1 MRIHIAIV
9 RQSYRDDGGAERFV
23 SRLLSVIGTPDIDV
37 TLITRSW
44 QEVTS
49 NRGHVSVLNC
59 DPGYIGRLTREW
71 RFSKAVQQTIKER
84 GFDLV
89 QTNERIPGCN
99 IYRAGDG
106 VHREWLSQ
114 KARTQ
119 SLIGRIH
126 SMISPYHIY
135 LKWAEKKLFE
145 DSRLNAVICN
155 SKMVKEEILKHFRI
169 DHKKIHVIYNCVDA
183 NEFHPRVKAGR
194 SALRQELGLSES
206 SPVFLFVGSGF
217 ERKGLGTAIK
227 ATAAVPDAHLVVVGN
242 AKRNASYQSLAR
254 RIGCLGRIHFA
265 GVVKDVRPWY
275 GMADAFI
282 LPTLYDPFPNVVLEA
297 MSCGLPV
304 ITTTHCGAIDI
315 IEPSQSGYICDAL
328 DDGAIAGCMRKLVDS
343 DHAIAMGA
351 AARKAVE
358 TMSPEKMKNE
368 LTRLYMGLM
377 ESTGETKS

>member
-1 MRIHIAIV
+1 MRTHIAIV

-37 TLITRSW
+37 TLITRRW
-44 QEVTS
+44 QELTG
-49 NRGHVSVLNC
+49 NHDHVSVLNC
-59 DPGYIGRLTREW
+59 NPGYVGRLTREW
-71 RFSKAVQQTIKER
+71 RFSTAVQQAIKE
-84 GFDLV
+84 GHFDLV
-89 QTNERIPGCN
+89 QTNERIPGCH

-119 SLIGRIH
+119 SLLGRIH
-126 SMISPYHIY
+126 SLISPYHIY

-155 SKMVKEEILKHFRI
+155 SKMVKDEILKHFRI
-169 DHKKIHVIYNCVDA
+169 DHRKIHVIYNSVDGD
-183 NEFHPRVKAGR
+183 EFHPRVRMRR

-206 SPVFLFVGSGF
+206 EPVFLLVGSGF
-217 ERKGLGTAIK
+217 ERKGLATAIK
-227 ATAAVPDAHLVVVGN
+227 AAAVVPDARLVVVGN
-242 AKRNASYQSLAR
+242 AKRNTSYLSLAR
-254 RIGCLGRIHFA
+254 RLGCLDRIRFA

-275 GMADAFI
+275 GMADALL

-304 ITTTHCGAIDI
+304 ITTTHCGGIDI

-328 DDGAIAGCMRKLVDS
+328 DDGAIADSMRKLTDPV
-343 DHAIAMGA
+343 HASAMGA

-358 TMSPEKMKNE
+358 LMSPARMKNE

-377 ESTGETKS
+377 ESTDEKKS